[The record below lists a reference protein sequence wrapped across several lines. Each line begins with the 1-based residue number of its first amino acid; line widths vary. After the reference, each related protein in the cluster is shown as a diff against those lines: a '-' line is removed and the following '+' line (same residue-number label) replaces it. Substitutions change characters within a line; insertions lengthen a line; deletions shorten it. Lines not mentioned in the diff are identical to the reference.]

1 MNSVD
6 ARIQEH
12 RTTRATLVFKHAD
25 QRPLAGEEIEIAQT
39 NHQFLFGSNGFFLL
53 PLVNNEVN
61 DQERDRLSRV
71 NEQFMKLMNYV
82 TLPFYWGRFEPNQ
95 GQPDTERLLKTA
107 QWCVDHQLLVKGHPL
122 CWHTQ
127 TAPWLLQMDNEEIFQ
142 AQLGRIQREVST
154 FAGII
159 DTWDVLNEAVIM
171 PIFNK
176 YDNGITRIC
185 RQLGRIKTIKAM
197 FEAARQTNPK
207 TVLLL
212 NDFDVSP
219 AYDILVEGCLEAGVE
234 IDTIGIQSHMHQGYW
249 GVEKTE
255 RILER
260 FARFNLPI
268 HFTETTL
275 ISGKLMPP
283 EIEDLND
290 YQVKDWPTTP
300 EGEERQARETL
311 LHYKTLMA
319 HPLVAGITWWDLMD
333 GQWLNAPSGLL
344 RKDGSAKPA
353 YEHLL
358 RLVKDEW
365 WLKPTRF
372 QTDQEGKVE
381 FRGFLGNYELNYA
394 GRKFPFKLTEKGK
407 TTVEVRL
414 SDGY

>member
-275 ISGKLMPP
+275 ISGQLMPP